1 MPRGDIGEAAQ
12 RGYFKP
18 VACFAPTRFALM
30 FIDITPL
37 KISRDYRLL
46 FFGQLISTFGSAIG
60 FVVLPVQ
67 VYQLTGSTL
76 LVGLLSATE
85 FVLILFMAFVGGAY
99 ADFIDKRK
107 MLRLTEIGHTLV
119 TVMLVAN
126 AFWPRP
132 RVWLLFVGA
141 ALHAGFAALQRPSF
155 EAMLQKLI
163 PVELMSA
170 VSALNSLRWNMT
182 TIVGPSLAGIV
193 LAKFGAGV
201 AYSID
206 LVTFIAS
213 LIAVFLIRATPRPA
227 QAAARPTLR
236 SIGEGLHYA
245 WRRKDILG
253 TYLIDMNAMFFG
265 MPTALF
271 PAMAATFGAGTVGF
285 FYAAPSVGALIAT
298 LTSGWAKKVN
308 RHGLFV
314 AIAAALWGVAM
325 IFFGFAR
332 NLYLALFFLALAGG
346 FDMISAVFRMTMWS
360 QTIPHYLRGRLAGL
374 EMISYTSG
382 PKLGDAEAGIVATLF
397 NVRTSVV
404 SGGILCVVGTAI
416 ISALIPQFI
425 RYRSSEGIKQKEIE
439 EAMRETET
447 RRLILE

>member
-1 MPRGDIGEAAQ
+1 
-12 RGYFKP
+12 
-18 VACFAPTRFALM
+18 M

-37 KISRDYRLL
+37 RISRDYRLL
-46 FFGQLISTFGSAIG
+46 YFGQLISTFGSAIG
-60 FVVLPVQ
+60 FVVAPVQ

-76 LVGLLSATE
+76 LVGLLSASE
-85 FVLILFMAFVGGAY
+85 FVLILLMAFVGGAY
-99 ADFIDKRK
+99 ADFVDKRK

-119 TVMLVAN
+119 TAMLVFN
-126 AFWPRP
+126 AMLSRP

-141 ALHAGFAALQRPSF
+141 SLHAGLAALQRPSF

-163 PVELMSA
+163 PLELMPS
-170 VSALNSLRWNMT
+170 VSALNFLRWNLT
-182 TIVGPSLAGIV
+182 TIIGPSIAGIIM
-193 LAKFGAGV
+193 ARFGAAV

-206 LVTFIAS
+206 LVTFFAS
-213 LIAVFLIRATPRPA
+213 LAAVFLIRAVPKPA
-227 QAAARPTLR
+227 QAGDRPTLK
-236 SIGEGLHYA
+236 SVVEGLHYA
-245 WRRKDILG
+245 WRRKEILG

-271 PAMAATFGAGTVGF
+271 PAMAAGFGAGTVGF
-285 FYAAPSVGALIAT
+285 FYAAPSAGALVAT
-298 LTSGWAKKVN
+298 LTSGWAKRVN

-325 IFFGFAR
+325 IFFGLAQ
-332 NLYLALFFLALAGG
+332 NVYLALFFLALAGA
-346 FDMISAVFRMTMWS
+346 FDMISGVFRMTIWS

-397 NVRTSVV
+397 SVRTSVV

-416 ISALIPQFI
+416 ISALLPQFI
-425 RYRSSEGIKQKEIE
+425 TYRGSEGIRQKELE

-447 RRLILE
+447 KRLILE

>member
-1 MPRGDIGEAAQ
+1 
-12 RGYFKP
+12 
-18 VACFAPTRFALM
+18 M
-30 FIDITPL
+30 FIDFTPL
-37 KISRDYRLL
+37 RISRDYRLL

-76 LVGLLSATE
+76 LVGLLSASE
-85 FVLILFMAFVGGAY
+85 FILILLMAFVGGAY

-119 TVMLVAN
+119 TVMLVWN
-126 AFWPRP
+126 AVLARP
-132 RVWLLFVGA
+132 QVWLLFVGA
-141 ALHAGFAALQRPSF
+141 ALHAGLAALQRPSF

-163 PVELMSA
+163 PLELMSS

-182 TIVGPSLAGIV
+182 TIVGPAMAGII
-193 LAKFGAGV
+193 LARFGAGI

-213 LIAVFLIRATPRPA
+213 LTAVFLIRAVPRPS
-227 QAAARPTLR
+227 QTGDRPTLQ
-236 SIGEGLHYA
+236 SAVEGLHYA
-245 WRRKDILG
+245 WRRKEILG

-271 PAMAATFGAGTVGF
+271 PAMATTFGAGTVGF
-285 FYAAPSVGALIAT
+285 FYAAPSVGALVAT

-308 RHGLFV
+308 RHGLVV
-314 AIAAALWGVAM
+314 AIAAALWGVSI
-325 IFFGFAR
+325 IFFGFAQ
-332 NLYLALFFLALAGG
+332 NLYVALFFLALAGS
-346 FDMISAVFRMTMWS
+346 FDMVSAVFRMTMWS
-360 QTIPHYLRGRLAGL
+360 QTIPHHLRGRLAGL

-382 PKLGDAEAGIVATLF
+382 PKLGDAEAGIVAALF
-397 NVRTSVV
+397 SVRTSIV
-404 SGGILCVVGTAI
+404 SGGILCVAGTAI

-425 RYRSSEGIKQKEIE
+425 RYHGSEGIRQKELE
-439 EAMRETET
+439 EAMREAET
-447 RRLILE
+447 QRFVME

>member
-1 MPRGDIGEAAQ
+1 
-12 RGYFKP
+12 
-18 VACFAPTRFALM
+18 M
-30 FIDITPL
+30 FIDFTPL
-37 KISRDYRLL
+37 RISRDYRLL

-76 LVGLLSATE
+76 LVGLLSASE
-85 FVLILFMAFVGGAY
+85 FVLILLMAFVGGAY

-119 TVMLVAN
+119 TVMLVWN
-126 AFWPRP
+126 AVLARP
-132 RVWLLFVGA
+132 QVWLLFVGA
-141 ALHAGFAALQRPSF
+141 ALHAGLAALQRPSF

-163 PVELMSA
+163 PLELMSS

-182 TIVGPSLAGIV
+182 TIVGPSMAGII
-193 LAKFGAGV
+193 LARFGAGI

-213 LIAVFLIRATPRPA
+213 LTAVFLIRAVPRPS
-227 QAAARPTLR
+227 QTGDRPTLQ
-236 SIGEGLHYA
+236 SAVEGLHYA
-245 WRRKDILG
+245 WRRKEILG

-271 PAMAATFGAGTVGF
+271 PAMATTFGAGTVGF
-285 FYAAPSVGALIAT
+285 FYAAPSVGALVAT

-308 RHGLFV
+308 RHGLVV
-314 AIAAALWGVAM
+314 AIAAALWGVSI
-325 IFFGFAR
+325 IFFGFAQ
-332 NLYLALFFLALAGG
+332 NLYVALFFLALAGS
-346 FDMISAVFRMTMWS
+346 FDMVSAVFRMTMWS
-360 QTIPHYLRGRLAGL
+360 QTIPHHLRGRLAGL

-382 PKLGDAEAGIVATLF
+382 PKLGDAEAGIVAALF
-397 NVRTSVV
+397 SVRTSIV
-404 SGGILCVVGTAI
+404 SGGILCVAGTAI

-425 RYRSSEGIKQKEIE
+425 RYHGSEGIRQKELE
-439 EAMRETET
+439 EAMREAET
-447 RRLILE
+447 QRFVME

>member
-1 MPRGDIGEAAQ
+1 
-12 RGYFKP
+12 
-18 VACFAPTRFALM
+18 M
-30 FIDITPL
+30 FIDFTPL
-37 KISRDYRLL
+37 RISRDYRLL

-76 LVGLLSATE
+76 LVGLLSASE
-85 FVLILFMAFVGGAY
+85 FVLILLMAFVGGAY

-119 TVMLVAN
+119 TVMLVWN
-126 AFWPRP
+126 AVLARP
-132 RVWLLFVGA
+132 QVWLLFVGA
-141 ALHAGFAALQRPSF
+141 ALHAGLAALQRPSF

-163 PVELMSA
+163 PLELMSS

-182 TIVGPSLAGIV
+182 TIVGPAMAGII
-193 LAKFGAGV
+193 LARFGAGI

-213 LIAVFLIRATPRPA
+213 LTAVFLIRAVPRPS
-227 QAAARPTLR
+227 QTGDRPTLQ
-236 SIGEGLHYA
+236 SAVEGLHYA
-245 WRRKDILG
+245 WRRKEILG

-271 PAMAATFGAGTVGF
+271 PAMATTFGAGTVGF
-285 FYAAPSVGALIAT
+285 FYAAPSVGALVAT

-308 RHGLFV
+308 RHGLVV
-314 AIAAALWGVAM
+314 AIAAALWGVSI
-325 IFFGFAR
+325 IFFGFAQ
-332 NLYLALFFLALAGG
+332 NLYVALFFLALAGS
-346 FDMISAVFRMTMWS
+346 FDMVSAVFRMTMWS
-360 QTIPHYLRGRLAGL
+360 QTIPHHLRGRLAGL

-382 PKLGDAEAGIVATLF
+382 PKLGDAEAGIVAALF
-397 NVRTSVV
+397 SVRTSIV
-404 SGGILCVVGTAI
+404 SGGILCVAGTAI

-425 RYRSSEGIKQKEIE
+425 RYHGSEGIRQKELE
-439 EAMRETET
+439 EAMREAET
-447 RRLILE
+447 QRFVME